1 MKNSTWILV
10 FTLCAILVARQAA
23 AQAGQ
28 SAGSKP
34 AGAQS
39 AGTLSAEA
47 VLPLSRVVLFSSGV
61 GYFQRE
67 GTVEGNASLELSFR
81 TAEINDLLK
90 SLVLRDLDGGQI
102 TGVNYASRDPV
113 ARTLRSFSIDL
124 TGNPDLAGVLDQVR
138 GEMLEVTASETV
150 RGTLLGVESRSAV
163 EGAAGAEETW
173 LNLLTERG
181 LRSIALSQVREVR
194 FLNSE
199 LDRELRAAL
208 ALLAQSHSQDRKR
221 VVLGFT
227 GKGKRRVQVGYLLE
241 TPVWKTSYRLVL
253 GNEQSHFLQGWAI
266 VENTTDQD
274 WRGVKLALVSGRP
287 VSFAMDLYQPL
298 YLSRPVV
305 VPELYAGLRP
315 QLYDEDL
322 AAAAAP
328 QEGLQKQAA
337 RPSPSRSLAGAA
349 APAARM
355 AEEAYAE
362 LEAAPALEPMDLRQG
377 VTAAARAGEAG
388 SFFQYALS
396 LPVSLA
402 RQESAMLP
410 IVGQDIEG
418 RRVSIYNEASQPK
431 HPMHGLKLKN
441 TTSLTLMGGP
451 ITLFEAGSYAGDAQI
466 DSLPAGAERLLSF
479 ALDLETEVAPAAR
492 SVPDRLV
499 AVRIARGTLTSTVT
513 YRREKTYTAKV
524 RGTRGRELLIEHPLS
539 PDWTLVEP
547 REAQER
553 TRDLYRFL
561 VRLPAG
567 GSQELLVAEERQAE
581 QTVAVTNV
589 SDELIAIYLRN
600 PVVSQKVKDALTGV
614 SRRKAELADTLRLRQ
629 EQERKAQ
636 SIRNEQSR
644 IRQNMD
650 SLSKDSALYKRYVS
664 QLDAQETELAGFL
677 TEIDRLAKKELD
689 QRKALDDYILSIDVK

>member
-1 MKNSTWILV
+1 
-10 FTLCAILVARQAA
+10 
-23 AQAGQ
+23 
-28 SAGSKP
+28 
-34 AGAQS
+34 
-39 AGTLSAEA
+39 
-47 VLPLSRVVLFSSGV
+47 
-61 GYFQRE
+61 
-67 GTVEGNASLELSFR
+67 VEGNTSLELSFR

-113 ARTLRSFSIDL
+113 ARTLRSFAIDL
-124 TGNPDLAGVLDQVR
+124 TGNPDLAGVLAQVR
-138 GEMLEVTASETV
+138 GEPLEVTASEIV
-150 RGTLLGVESRSAV
+150 RGTLLGVESRP
-163 EGAAGAEETW
+163 AAEGAEETW
-173 LNLLTERG
+173 LNLLAERG

-194 FLNSE
+194 FLNPE

-253 GNEQSHFLQGWAI
+253 GGEQSHFLQGWAI

-322 AAAAAP
+322 AAASAAAG
-328 QEGLQKQAA
+328 GLQKQAA
-337 RPSPSRSLAGAA
+337 RPAPSRASAGEP

-362 LEAAPALEPMDLRQG
+362 LEVPAPAPLDLRQG

-418 RRVSIYNEASQPK
+418 RRMAIYNERTQPK

-441 TTSLTLMGGP
+441 TTGLTLMGGP

-466 DSLPAGAERLLSF
+466 DSLPAGAERLVSF

-513 YRREKTYTAKV
+513 YRREKTYSAKV
-524 RGTRGRELLIEHPLS
+524 RGTRGRELLVEHPLS

-547 REAQER
+547 KEAQER

-561 VRLPAG
+561 VRLPTG

-581 QTVAVTNV
+581 QTVAVSSL
-589 SDELIAIYLRN
+589 SDDLVAVYLKS
-600 PVVSQKVKDALTGV
+600 PAVSQKVKDALSGV
-614 SRRKAELADTLRLRQ
+614 SRRKAELADTLRQRQ

-636 SIRNEQSR
+636 SIRTEQSR

-650 SLSKDSALYKRYVS
+650 SLSRDSALYKRYVS

-677 TEIDRLAKKELD
+677 TEIDRLAKKEME
-689 QRKALDDYILSIDVK
+689 QRKALEDYILSIDAR

>member
-1 MKNSTWILV
+1 MKTRSIRVL
-10 FTLCAILVARQAA
+10 LLSLAA
-23 AQAGQ
+23 AAAWLP
-28 SAGSKP
+28 S

-39 AGTLSAEA
+39 GQPTGSQSGARSADA

-67 GTVEGNASLELSFR
+67 GSVEGNASLELSFR
-81 TAEINDLLK
+81 TSEINDLLK

-102 TGVNYASRDPV
+102 TGVNYSSRDPV
-113 ARTLRSFSIDL
+113 ARTLRSFAIDL
-124 TGNPDLAGVLDQVR
+124 TGNPDLAGVLAQVR
-138 GEMLEVTASETV
+138 GEMLEVTAAETV
-150 RGTLLGVESRSAV
+150 RGTLLGVESRPSA
-163 EGAAGAEETW
+163 EGVEETW
-173 LNLLTERG
+173 LNLLAERG
-181 LRSIALSQVREVR
+181 LRSVALSQVREVR
-194 FLNSE
+194 FLNPE

-208 ALLAQSHSQDRKR
+208 DLLAQGHSQDRKR

-253 GNEQSHFLQGWAI
+253 GTESAHYLQGWAI

-298 YLSRPVV
+298 YLARPVV

-322 AAAAAP
+322 AAATPAPKAAKEAKP
-328 QEGLQKQAA
+328 S
-337 RPSPSRSLAGAA
+337 SPSRAAAPSA

-355 AEEAYAE
+355 AEEAWGE
-362 LEAAPALEPMDLRQG
+362 LEAAPAPMDLRQG
-377 VTAAARAGEAG
+377 VAAAAQAGEAG
-388 SFFQYALS
+388 SFFQYSLA

-418 RRVSIYNEASQPK
+418 RRVSIYSERTQPK

-441 TTSLTLMGGP
+441 TTGLTLMGGP

-466 DSLPAGAERLLSF
+466 DSLPAGAERLVSF

-492 SVPDRLV
+492 SVPERLV

-513 YRREKTYTAKV
+513 YRREKLYTAKV
-524 RGTRGRELLIEHPLS
+524 RGLRGRELLIEHPAS

-547 REAQER
+547 KEAQER

-567 GSQELLVAEERQAE
+567 GTQELLVAEERQAE

-589 SDELIAIYLRN
+589 SDELIGVYLKN
-600 PVVSQKVKDALTGV
+600 PVVSQKVKDALSGV
-614 SRRKAELADTLRLRQ
+614 SRRKAELADTLRQRQ

-636 SIRNEQSR
+636 SIRTEQSR

-650 SLSKDSALYKRYVS
+650 SLSRDSALYKRYVS

-677 TEIDRLAKKELD
+677 TEIDRLAKKEME
-689 QRKALDDYILSIDVK
+689 QRKALEDFILTIDAK

>member
-1 MKNSTWILV
+1 MKNRSVRILLFV
-10 FTLCAILVARQAA
+10 LVIAA
-23 AQAGQ
+23 GAAWVQPAVAQSGQ
-28 SAGSKP
+28 TAGSQS
-34 AGAQS
+34 GAR
-39 AGTLSAEA
+39 SAEA

-67 GTVEGNASLELSFR
+67 GTVEGNASLELAFR

-90 SLVLRDLDGGQI
+90 SLVLRDLDGGQV

-113 ARTLRSFSIDL
+113 ARTLRSFAIDL
-124 TGNPDLAGVLDQVR
+124 TGNPDLAGVLAQVR

-150 RGTLLGVESRSAV
+150 RGTLLGVESRPAA
-163 EGAAGAEETW
+163 EGIEETW
-173 LNLLTERG
+173 LNLLSERG

-194 FLNSE
+194 FLNPE

-208 ALLAQSHSQDRKR
+208 ELLAQGHSQDRKR
-221 VVLGFT
+221 VVLGFA

-253 GNEQSHFLQGWAI
+253 GTESAHYLQGWAI

-328 QEGLQKQAA
+328 AEERQKQAKA
-337 RPSPSRSLAGAA
+337 APSRAAAGAA

-355 AEEAYAE
+355 AEEAWGE
-362 LEAAPALEPMDLRQG
+362 LEAAPAPAPMDLRQG
-377 VTAAARAGEAG
+377 VSAAAQAGEAG
-388 SFFQYALS
+388 SFFQYSLA

-418 RRVSIYNEASQPK
+418 RRVSIYSERTQPK

-441 TTSLTLMGGP
+441 TTGLTLMGGP

-466 DSLPAGAERLLSF
+466 DSLPAGAERLVSF

-513 YRREKTYTAKV
+513 YRREKVYTAKV
-524 RGTRGRELLIEHPLS
+524 RGLRGRELLIEHPAS
-539 PDWTLVEP
+539 ADWTLVEP
-547 REAQER
+547 KQPEER

-561 VRLPAG
+561 VRLPVG
-567 GSQELLVAEERQAE
+567 GAQELLVAEERQAE
-581 QTVAVTNV
+581 QTVAVSNV
-589 SDELIAIYLRN
+589 SDELIAVYLKN
-600 PVVSQKVKDALTGV
+600 PVVSQKVKDALSGV
-614 SRRKAELADTLRLRQ
+614 SRRKAELADTLRQRQ
-629 EQERKAQ
+629 EQERRAQ
-636 SIRNEQSR
+636 SIRTEQGR

-650 SLSKDSALYKRYVS
+650 SLSRDSALYKRYVS

-677 TEIDRLAKKELD
+677 TEIDRLAKKEME
-689 QRKALDDYILSIDVK
+689 QRKALEEFILSIDAK

>member
-1 MKNSTWILV
+1 MKSSLIPGLV
-10 FTLCAILVARQAA
+10 ICAVLGLSI
-23 AQAGQ
+23 
-28 SAGSKP
+28 KP
-34 AGAQS
+34 AGAQGTGAS
-39 AGTLSAEA
+39 AAKSAEA
-47 VLPLSRVVLFSSGV
+47 ALPLSRVVLFSSGV

-67 GTVEGNASLELSFR
+67 GTVEGNASLELAFR

-113 ARTLRSFSIDL
+113 ARTLRSFAIDL
-124 TGNPDLAGVLDQVR
+124 TGNPDLAGVLAQVR
-138 GEMLEVTASETV
+138 GEAVEVSTSETV
-150 RGTLLGVESRSAV
+150 RGTLLGVESRPAA
-163 EGAAGAEETW
+163 EGVEETW
-173 LNLLTERG
+173 LNLLSERG
-181 LRSIALSQVREVR
+181 LRSIALREVREVR
-194 FLNSE
+194 FLNTE
-199 LDRELRAAL
+199 LDRELRSAL

-221 VVLGFT
+221 VVLGFS

-322 AAAAAP
+322 AASAP
-328 QEGLQKQAA
+328 AEARKEA
-337 RPSPSRSLAGAA
+337 RPAPAPSRAMAGAA

-355 AEEAYAE
+355 AEESYAE
-362 LEAAPALEPMDLRQG
+362 MEAPALEPMDLRQG
-377 VTAAARAGEAG
+377 VAAAARAGEAG
-388 SFFQYALS
+388 SFFQYSLS

-418 RRVSIYNEASQPK
+418 RRGSIYNEASHPK

-441 TTSLTLMGGP
+441 TTGLTLMGGP

-479 ALDLETEVAPAAR
+479 ALDLEAEVAPAAR

-513 YRREKTYTAKV
+513 YRREKSYTAKV
-524 RGTRGRELLIEHPLS
+524 RGTRGRDLLIEHPLS
-539 PDWTLVEP
+539 ADWTLVEP
-547 REAQER
+547 KQAEER
-553 TRDLYRFL
+553 TRDRYRFL
-561 VRLPAG
+561 VRLPSG

-581 QTVAVTNV
+581 QTVAVSNV
-589 SDELIAIYLRN
+589 SDELVAVYQKS
-600 PVVSQKVKDALTGV
+600 PAVSQKVKDALAGV
-614 SRRKAELADTLRLRQ
+614 SRRKSELADTLRQRQ
-629 EQERKAQ
+629 EQERKAG
-636 SIRNEQSR
+636 SIRTEQGR

-650 SLSKDSALYKRYVS
+650 SLSRDSALYKRYVS

-677 TEIDRLAKKELD
+677 TEIDRLARKEME
-689 QRKALDDYILSIDVK
+689 QRKALEDYILSIDAR

>member
-1 MKNSTWILV
+1 MNTRSIWAL
-10 FTLCAILVARQAA
+10 LVARAA
-23 AQAGQ
+23 AVGPAAGPVAAQSGQ
-28 SAGSKP
+28 SA
-34 AGAQS
+34 AQS
-39 AGTLSAEA
+39 AETA
-47 VLPLSRVVLFSSGV
+47 LPLSRVVLFSSGV

-67 GTVEGNASLELSFR
+67 GTVEGNASLELAFR

-113 ARTLRSFSIDL
+113 ARTLRSFAIDL
-124 TGNPDLAGVLDQVR
+124 TGNPDLAGVLAQVR
-138 GEMLEVTASETV
+138 GEAVEVISSETV
-150 RGTLLGVESRSAV
+150 RGTLLGVESRP
-163 EGAAGAEETW
+163 AAGGVEETW
-173 LNLLTERG
+173 LNLLSERG
-181 LRSIALSQVREVR
+181 LRSIPLREVREVR
-194 FLNSE
+194 FLNPE

-208 ALLAQSHSQDRKR
+208 ELLAQGHSQDRKR

-322 AAAAAP
+322 AAAPA
-328 QEGLQKQAA
+328 EGLARKEA
-337 RPSPSRSLAGAA
+337 RPAPAPSRAAAGAA

-355 AEEAYAE
+355 FEESAEME
-362 LEAAPALEPMDLRQG
+362 APALQPMDLRQG
-377 VTAAARAGEAG
+377 VSAAARAGEAG
-388 SFFQYALS
+388 SFFQYSLS

-418 RRVSIYNEASQPK
+418 RRVAIYSEASQPK

-441 TTSLTLMGGP
+441 TTGLTLMGGP

-466 DSLPAGAERLLSF
+466 DSLPAGAERLVSF

-524 RGTRGRELLIEHPLS
+524 RGTRGRELLIEHPFS
-539 PDWTLVEP
+539 ADWTLVEP

-553 TRDLYRFL
+553 TRELYRFL

-581 QTVAVTNV
+581 QTVAVSNV
-589 SDELIAIYLRN
+589 SDELVAVYQKS
-600 PVVSQKVKDALTGV
+600 PVVSQKVKDALAGV
-614 SRRKAELADTLRLRQ
+614 SRRKAELADTLRQRQ
-629 EQERKAQ
+629 EQERKAG
-636 SIRNEQSR
+636 SIRTEQSR

-650 SLSKDSALYKRYVS
+650 SLSRDSALYKRYVS
-664 QLDAQETELAGFL
+664 QLDAQETELSGFL
-677 TEIDRLAKKELD
+677 TEIDRLSKKEME
-689 QRKALDDYILSIDVK
+689 QRKALEEYILAIEAR

>member
-1 MKNSTWILV
+1 MRSSLIPGLV
-10 FTLCAILVARQAA
+10 ICAVLGLSI
-23 AQAGQ
+23 
-28 SAGSKP
+28 KP
-34 AGAQS
+34 AGAQGTGAS
-39 AGTLSAEA
+39 AAKSAEA
-47 VLPLSRVVLFSSGV
+47 ALPLSRVVLFSSGV

-67 GTVEGNASLELSFR
+67 GTVEGNASLELAFR

-113 ARTLRSFSIDL
+113 ARTLRSFAIDL
-124 TGNPDLAGVLDQVR
+124 TGNPDLAGVLAQVR
-138 GEMLEVTASETV
+138 GEAVEVSTSETV
-150 RGTLLGVESRSAV
+150 RGTLLGVESRPAA
-163 EGAAGAEETW
+163 EGVEETW
-173 LNLLTERG
+173 LNLLSERG
-181 LRSIALSQVREVR
+181 LRSIALREVREVR
-194 FLNSE
+194 FLNTE
-199 LDRELRAAL
+199 LDRELRSAL

-221 VVLGFT
+221 VVLGFS

-322 AAAAAP
+322 AASAP
-328 QEGLQKQAA
+328 AEARKEA
-337 RPSPSRSLAGAA
+337 RPAPAPSRAMAGAA

-355 AEEAYAE
+355 AEESYAE
-362 LEAAPALEPMDLRQG
+362 MEAPALEPMDLRQG
-377 VTAAARAGEAG
+377 VAAAARAGEAG
-388 SFFQYALS
+388 SFFQYSLS

-418 RRVSIYNEASQPK
+418 RRVSIYNEASHPK

-441 TTSLTLMGGP
+441 TTGLTLMGGP

-479 ALDLETEVAPAAR
+479 ALDLEAEVAPAAR

-513 YRREKTYTAKV
+513 YRREKSYTAKV
-524 RGTRGRELLIEHPLS
+524 RGTRGRDLLIEHPLS
-539 PDWTLVEP
+539 ADWTLVEP
-547 REAQER
+547 KQAEER
-553 TRDLYRFL
+553 TRDRYRFL
-561 VRLPAG
+561 VRLPSG

-581 QTVAVTNV
+581 QTVAVSNV
-589 SDELIAIYLRN
+589 SDELVAVYQKS
-600 PVVSQKVKDALTGV
+600 PAVSQKVKDALAGV
-614 SRRKAELADTLRLRQ
+614 SRRKSELADTLRQRQ
-629 EQERKAQ
+629 EQERKAG
-636 SIRNEQSR
+636 SIRTEQGR

-650 SLSKDSALYKRYVS
+650 SLSRDSALYKRYVS

-677 TEIDRLAKKELD
+677 TEIDRLARKEME
-689 QRKALDDYILSIDVK
+689 QRKALEDYILSIDAR

>member
-1 MKNSTWILV
+1 MKKNLGLLV
-10 FTLCAILVARQAA
+10 FALAA
-23 AQAGQ
+23 VLAAEPASAQGAGPQ
-28 SAGSKP
+28 
-34 AGAQS
+34 
-39 AGTLSAEA
+39 SAEA

-67 GTVEGNASLELSFR
+67 GAVEGNASLELSFR
-81 TAEINDLLK
+81 ASEINDLLK

-102 TGVNYASRDPV
+102 TGVNYTSRDPL
-113 ARTLRSFSIDL
+113 ARTLRSFPIDL
-124 TGNPDLAGVLDQVR
+124 TGNPDLAGVLAQVR
-138 GEMLEVTASETV
+138 GELLEVSASETV
-150 RGTLLGVESRSAV
+150 RGTLLGVESRPAE
-163 EGAAGAEETW
+163 EGAQETW
-173 LNLLTERG
+173 LNLLSERG

-194 FLNSE
+194 FLNPE

-208 ALLAQSHSQDRKR
+208 ALLAQGHSQDRKR

-227 GKGKRRVQVGYLLE
+227 GKGRRRVQVGYLLE

-253 GNEQSHFLQGWAI
+253 GAEQSHFLQGWAI

-322 AAAAAP
+322 APAAVEA
-328 QEGLQKQAA
+328 ERQKQAA
-337 RPSPSRSLAGAA
+337 RPAPAPSRGLAGAA

-362 LEAAPALEPMDLRQG
+362 MEVPAPEPMDLRQG
-377 VTAAARAGEAG
+377 VAAAARAGEAG
-388 SFFQYALS
+388 SYFQYALA

-418 RRVSIYNEASQPK
+418 RRVAIYNEASQPK
-431 HPMHGLKLKN
+431 HPLHGLKLKN
-441 TTSLTLMGGP
+441 TTGLTLMGGP

-466 DSLPAGAERLLSF
+466 DSLPAGAERLVSY

-492 SVPDRLV
+492 SVPERLV

-513 YRREKTYTAKV
+513 YRREKVYTAKV
-524 RGTRGRELLIEHPLS
+524 RGSRGRELLVEHPLS
-539 PDWTLVEP
+539 PDWKLVEP
-547 REAQER
+547 KEAEER

-561 VRLPAG
+561 LRLPVG
-567 GSQELLVAEERQAE
+567 GSQELVVAEERQAE
-581 QTVAVTNV
+581 QTVAVSNV
-589 SDELIAIYLRN
+589 SDELIAVYVKS
-600 PVVSQKVKDALTGV
+600 PAVSQKVKDALSGV
-614 SRRKAELADTLRLRQ
+614 GRRKAELAETLRQRQ
-629 EQERKAQ
+629 EQERKAG
-636 SIRNEQSR
+636 SIRTEQGR

-650 SLSKDSALYKRYVS
+650 SLSRDSALYKRYVS

-677 TEIDRLAKKELD
+677 TEIDRLAKKELE
-689 QRKALDDYILSIDVK
+689 QRKALEDYILSLDVR

>member
-1 MKNSTWILV
+1 MKTSIALIL
-10 FTLCAILVARQAA
+10 LLVLAGAA
-23 AQAGQ
+23 AGVQPVGAQ
-28 SAGSKP
+28 PAGSQP
-34 AGAQS
+34 GGAQS
-39 AGTLSAEA
+39 GEA
-47 VLPLSRVVLFSSGV
+47 ALPLSRVVLFSSGV

-67 GTVEGNASLELSFR
+67 GQVEGNASLELSFR

-90 SLVLRDLDGGQI
+90 SLVLRDLDGGQV

-113 ARTLRSFSIDL
+113 ARTLRSFAIDL
-124 TGNPDLAGVLDQVR
+124 TGNPGLAGVLAQAR
-138 GEMLEVTASETV
+138 GEMLEVIASETV
-150 RGTLLGVESRSAV
+150 RGTLLGVESRPTA
-163 EGAAGAEETW
+163 EGREETW
-173 LNLLTERG
+173 LNLVAERG
-181 LRSIALSQVREVR
+181 LRSVALSQVREVR
-194 FLNSE
+194 FLNQE

-208 ALLAQSHSQDRKR
+208 GLLAQSHSQDRKR

-253 GNEQSHFLQGWAI
+253 GSESAHYLQGWAI

-298 YLSRPVV
+298 YLTRPVV

-322 AAAAAP
+322 AAP
-328 QEGLQKQAA
+328 VVREKRQAVPA
-337 RPSPSRSLAGAA
+337 SPSRSAAGAA
-349 APAARM
+349 APMAKAEAAY
-355 AEEAYAE
+355 EE
-362 LEAAPALEPMDLRQG
+362 LEAAPAAEPMDLRQG
-377 VTAAARAGEAG
+377 VAAAARAGEAG
-388 SFFQYALS
+388 SFFQYSLS
-396 LPVSLA
+396 LPVSLT

-418 RRVSIYNEASQPK
+418 RRVSIYNERTQAK

-441 TTSLTLMGGP
+441 TTGLTLMGGP

-479 ALDLETEVAPAAR
+479 ALDLETEIAPAAR
-492 SVPDRLV
+492 AVPDRLV
-499 AVRIARGTLTSTVT
+499 AVRIARGALTSTVT
-513 YRREKTYTAKV
+513 YRREKTYTAQV
-524 RGTRGRELLIEHPLS
+524 RGARGRELLIEHPAS

-547 REAQER
+547 KEPQER
-553 TRDLYRFL
+553 TRELYRFL
-561 VRLPAG
+561 VRLPVG
-567 GSQELLVAEERQAE
+567 GSQELQVAEERQAE

-589 SDELIAIYLRN
+589 SDELIAVYLKN
-600 PVVSQKVKDALTGV
+600 PVVSQKVKEALSGV
-614 SRRKAELADTLRLRQ
+614 ARRKAELADSLRQRQ

-636 SIRNEQSR
+636 SIRTEQSR

-650 SLSKDSALYKRYVS
+650 SLSRDSALYKRYVS

-677 TEIDRLAKKELD
+677 TEIDRLAKKEMD